1 MIGFLFWIF
10 LVVSLGFII
19 VGVFYYIK
27 DKEHQNI
34 DDNNNE
40 VRIWGL
46 KASTFYGISMASLI
60 ILFLLY
66 ENPVSVKWDEQRK
79 IDEKQ
84 STILDSLQREND
96 RLKQD
101 IGDLRKLL
109 DLHNQ
114 LDERLINASEKKNV
128 IIVNNRPPRHK
139 PCKKDTSCCD
149 SVSEKKCLGGR

>member
-19 VGVFYYIK
+19 VGVIYYIK
-27 DKEHQNI
+27 DREHQEH
-34 DDNNNE
+34 DDNDGE
-40 VRIWGL
+40 VKIWGL
-46 KASTFYGISMASLI
+46 KASSFYGISMASLL

-66 ENPVSVKWDEQRK
+66 ENPVPEKWNEQRI

-84 STILDSLQREND
+84 SAILDSLQRESN

-101 IGDLRKLL
+101 VEDLRMLL

-114 LDERLINASEKKNV
+114 LEEQLIKVSEKRNV
-128 IIVNNRPPRHK
+128 IIVNNRPLRRR
-139 PCKKDTSCCD
+139 PCKKDTISCD
-149 SVSEKKCLGGR
+149 SVNQRKCFR

>member
-10 LVVSLGFII
+10 LIVSLGFII
-19 VGVFYYIK
+19 VGVIYYIK
-27 DKEHQNI
+27 DKEHQNNT
-34 DDNNNE
+34 DNNEE
-40 VRIWGL
+40 VKIWGL

-84 STILDSLQREND
+84 SAILDSLQRGNN

-101 IGDLRKLL
+101 FDDLRYLL

-114 LDERLINASEKKNV
+114 LDERLINTSEKRDV
-128 IIVNNRPPRHK
+128 IIVNNRHPCHK
-139 PCKKDTSCCD
+139 PCKKNSSCCD
-149 SVSEKKCLGGR
+149 SVNQRKCFGWK

>member
-19 VGVFYYIK
+19 VGVLYYIK
-27 DKEHQNI
+27 DKEHQDN
-34 DDNNNE
+34 DDNNE

-84 STILDSLQREND
+84 SMILDSLQREND

-114 LDERLINASEKKNV
+114 LDEQLIKASEKRGV
-128 IIVNNRPPRHK
+128 IIVNNLPPHHM
-139 PCKKDTSCCD
+139 PCKKDTSCCN
-149 SVSEKKCLGGR
+149 SVSEKKCFWRR